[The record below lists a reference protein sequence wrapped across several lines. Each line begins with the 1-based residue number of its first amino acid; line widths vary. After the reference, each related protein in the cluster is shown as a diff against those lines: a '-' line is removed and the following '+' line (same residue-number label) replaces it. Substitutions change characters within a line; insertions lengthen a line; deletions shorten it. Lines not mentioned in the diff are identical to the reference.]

1 MDNEKR
7 QASIAKR
14 LVKYSSPKD
23 EHGCIH
29 WNGYSD
35 KDGYGL
41 LNVELESGGR
51 PVRAHRLSYEQKN
64 GQIPVGFFV
73 LHKCDKPSCINPDHL
88 FLGTPK
94 DNVDDMM
101 KKKRNRCGR
110 KGMPGEK
117 NPKAK
122 LTEQQVKTI
131 RCLAKTY
138 KIKDIANMYGIS
150 VSNASR
156 TINHVY
162 WKNV

>member
-1 MDNEKR
+1 MDFEKR

-14 LVKYSSPKD
+14 LLKYSANQD
-23 EHGCIH
+23 ENGCIH
-29 WNGYSD
+29 WMGYSD
-35 KDGYGL
+35 RDGYGIL
-41 LNVELESGGR
+41 QIQFETKKK

-64 GQIPVGFFV
+64 GPIENGLWV

-88 FLGTPK
+88 FVGTAK
-94 DNVDDMM
+94 DNVQDMM
-101 KKKRNRCGR
+101 KKGRNRSGT

-131 RCLAKTY
+131 RTLAKTY
-138 KIKDIANMYGIS
+138 KVKDIANMYGIS